1 MSENNEYWMFTASI
15 LFFACYLPD
24 IYANIRNRNANI
36 YNVPEKVLITAGT
49 VCALVYS
56 VKTQNTPLIAN
67 YAPLLFLDFVSL
79 SMRFYYAYLTHYQT
93 SPVASPPSKL
103 VVKRPV
109 SPCHKNHILPIT
121 TGESNNFLQKLDVGE
136 KIDETHP
143 FDIENCGH
151 ITMVT
156 SGHQR
161 R

>member
-1 MSENNEYWMFTASI
+1 MSENNEYLMFTASI

-56 VKTQNTPLIAN
+56 VQTQNTPLIAN

-79 SMRFYYAYLTHYQT
+79 SMRFYYAYLTHYHQ
-93 SPVASPPSKL
+93 
-103 VVKRPV
+103 
-109 SPCHKNHILPIT
+109 NHILPIT
-121 TGESNNFLQKLDVGE
+121 AGGSNNSLQKLDVDE